1 MVGHGDLGSWT
12 EVLASLGFPGGR
24 AQLGAKEVQQQQGQ
38 SIGRSP
44 GRLLAKEELIQGK
57 RRLLGR
63 GDSAEDKLLKLELG
77 SQATWDWP
85 QILQLGFTIDQN
97 PSCPQLGWPV
107 TLLELPI
114 SNLLT

>member
-1 MVGHGDLGSWT
+1 MGDLGSWT

-24 AQLGAKEVQQQQGQ
+24 AQLGAKEVQQRGQ

-63 GDSAEDKLLKLELG
+63 GDSTEDKLLKLELG
-77 SQATWDWP
+77 FQATWDWP

-97 PSCPQLGWPV
+97 PSCPQLGCLV